1 MSRASMTDAAT
12 TLPRAPIFG
21 IASCPVGATG
31 LLEFEIGWDE
41 FERDVQ
47 WAESLIRSSGLG
59 PGDLVLITIS
69 QWEGPWTSPVVTALR
84 RIGITYLTAEVW
96 NFDARRTSMFLQRLP
111 VKAVFGLAGETLVA
125 LGNEDPPIAELL
137 RNVEFL
143 WARPDAVAHLSGT
156 APQILPFVH
165 LGPALALG
173 VPGQSGALVN
183 AAEWAVDAA
192 DGELVVSNTAERAT
206 RFDRTPTGVRGSV
219 RSVSDGAAVVDL
231 DQYAAQ

>member
-1 MSRASMTDAAT
+1 MTEAAR
-12 TLPRAPIFG
+12 TLPRAPLFG

-47 WAESLIRSSGLG
+47 WAESLLRASGLG

-69 QWEGPWTSPVVTALR
+69 QWEGPWTTPVVTALR
-84 RIGITYLTAEVW
+84 RIGVTYLTAEVW

-111 VKAVFGLAGETLVA
+111 VKAVFGLAGDTAGA
-125 LGNEDPPIAELL
+125 LENEDPPLAELL
-137 RNVEFL
+137 RDVQIV
-143 WARPDAVAHLSGT
+143 WARPDAVGHLSGI
-156 APQILPFVH
+156 APEVLPFVH

-173 VPGQSGALVN
+173 VPGQPGALVN
-183 AAEWAVDAA
+183 AAEWAVDTE
-192 DGELVVSNTAERAT
+192 DGDLVVSNAVERAT

-219 RSVSDGAAVVDL
+219 LSVSDAAVVIDL